1 MERGRSICLA
11 VLAGALAL
19 AGWSARPAGAAPPA
33 VKTTGLP
40 AGWDA
45 QPLGTDDTL
54 RAPQSVSYDNGK
66 WTIQAAGKDLW
77 NEADGGLIIY
87 QKHTGNG
94 SATLRLL
101 SQTGGQDG
109 GWVKTGVA
117 FRETLEPGSRHAE
130 MLYCSGNM
138 FAPNVRVN
146 ADETP
151 KHPGN
156 DGSVGV
162 GYNGR
167 GSDTIPPT
175 GRDIGD
181 SIWVG
186 IERDGPTFRMFGSND
201 GKVWTKYGG
210 TTQTDFAAEMLAGI
224 EATAHDDDDG
234 VVGEV
239 QTSVFDNVSISND
252 LLTPRS
258 ISGIQML
265 ARDKGALIA
274 WNGPAVDGVTFNVY
288 QVDSNLGNP
297 KKLNADPI
305 KGSSYVVEGLENG
318 QPYHFAIT
326 AVVDGVES
334 LMQMPEPVA
343 ESHGDNAATVVPMAP
358 VLGGLSL
365 VNIGTG
371 DPGSVSVSGDGAN
384 AVVTMKAGGWD
395 IWEQSDGFA
404 FLAMPMAGDVDISAR
419 FVKGPAEVDGGGG
432 WELGGPMFRESADA
446 GSRFVL
452 AQISR
457 ANQLQFKRRRIQYAT
472 PTNTG
477 LDRDDNEKR
486 PVSAR
491 LVRKG
496 NTFQAYYS
504 EDNGAT
510 WKDLGD
516 PSITDPGDSTSS
528 KDTLDNFASTPLVGI
543 ALTAHA
549 EGQVTEATIDQI
561 VIKTP

>member
-1 MERGRSICLA
+1 MQRGRNIGLLL
-11 VLAGALAL
+11 VAGAVILT
-19 AGWSARPAGAAPPA
+19 GVRSAAASPPA
-33 VKTTGLP
+33 VKATGLP
-40 AGWDA
+40 ADWVA
-45 QPLGTDDTL
+45 APLGTDDTL
-54 RAPQSVSYDNGK
+54 RAPQSVTVDNDK

-77 NEADGGLIIY
+77 NEADGGLIVY
-87 QKHTGNG
+87 QKHTGSG
-94 SATLRLL
+94 SVTARLL

-117 FRETLEPGSRHAE
+117 FRESVDAGSRQAE

-156 DGSVGV
+156 DGSGGV

-181 SIWVG
+181 NIWVG
-186 IERDGPTFRMFGSND
+186 IERDGATFRMFGSND

-210 TTQTDFAAEMLAGI
+210 TTQADFAVDMLAGI
-224 EATAHDDDDG
+224 EATAHDDDDS

-239 QTSVFDNVSISND
+239 QTSVLDNIAVSND

-274 WNGPAVDGVTFNVY
+274 WNSPAVDGVTFNVY

-297 KKLNADPI
+297 KKLNTAPI
-305 KGSSYVVEGLENG
+305 KGSSFIADGLENG
-318 QPYHFAIT
+318 KPYHFAIT

-334 LMQMPEPVA
+334 LKTMPEPVA
-343 ESHGDNAATVVPMAP
+343 EAHGDNTTVVVPMAP

-371 DPGSVSVSGDGAN
+371 DPGSVSVAGDGAN

-404 FLAMPMAGDVDISAR
+404 FLAMPTAGDLDVSAR
-419 FVKGPAEVDGGGG
+419 YIMGPTTNSNGGGM
-432 WELGGPMFRESADA
+432 ELAGVMFRESLDA
-446 GSRFVL
+446 SSRF
-452 AQISR
+452 AM
-457 ANQLQFKRRRIQYAT
+457 A
-472 PTNTG
+472 
-477 LDRDDNEKR
+477 
-486 PVSAR
+486 
-491 LVRKG
+491 
-496 NTFQAYYS
+496 
-504 EDNGAT
+504 
-510 WKDLGD
+510 
-516 PSITDPGDSTSS
+516 
-528 KDTLDNFASTPLVGI
+528 
-543 ALTAHA
+543 
-549 EGQVTEATIDQI
+549 QVTSMSPLTLSPSGTCT
-561 VIKTP
+561 VNRR